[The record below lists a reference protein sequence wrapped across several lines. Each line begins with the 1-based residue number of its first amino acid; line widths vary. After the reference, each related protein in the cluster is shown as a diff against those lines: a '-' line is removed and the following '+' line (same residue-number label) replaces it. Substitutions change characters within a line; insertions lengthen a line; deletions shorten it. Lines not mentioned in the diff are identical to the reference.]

1 MRIKELIMRIKYMN
15 YLISPTYLKGNLED
29 RLREVNITSYV
40 VFGSERVIKKR
51 NFTAEKLTKKIIL
64 AFFPNKAR
72 QKFGIYTAV

>member
-1 MRIKELIMRIKYMN
+1 MRINHSKMN

-40 VFGSERVIKKR
+40 VYGSERVIKK

-64 AFFPNKAR
+64 AFFSNKAR